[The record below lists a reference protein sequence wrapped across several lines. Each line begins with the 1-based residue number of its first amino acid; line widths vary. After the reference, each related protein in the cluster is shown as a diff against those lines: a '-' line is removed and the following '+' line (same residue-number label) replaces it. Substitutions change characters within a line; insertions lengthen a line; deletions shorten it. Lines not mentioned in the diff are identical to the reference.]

1 MKQHQR
7 WIERIAGS
15 QRFYYGWIILAVCFL
30 SFFFS
35 GPGQTYFTSVFI
47 ESYVREF
54 GWSRSALSS
63 LYSMA
68 TLASG
73 LLLFLVGRMADR
85 FGQKK
90 ILLLAGVVLGFSSL
104 WTGSISMLWM
114 IFVSFFLGRI
124 AGQGSMTMLPG
135 IIIPQWFYRRRALA
149 FSLMSLGGAV
159 GSAIVPPL
167 NAWLI
172 QSIGWR
178 MTWRVWALLIWLIFL
193 PVAWL
198 FLRNRPEDVGLTLE
212 DEQKKVLRWPGR
224 GTHVEKGKP
233 EVKFEEVPSW
243 QARDVVKTVTFW
255 AVIYIQMLMPMI
267 GTGITFHFVSV
278 MTHRGV
284 LEAQTPFLLSLIAST
299 TLISTLLAGVVMSKL
314 SVRLISIIMTMLIVV
329 SVVLVLLTQSLAMAI
344 VYALLH
350 GLINGFMA
358 VWGGLVWPDY
368 FGTRYLGGIRGMA
381 TTGMVIASALGPIP
395 LGFVFDLTGNY
406 DIALIVFLVM
416 AIIGIGVAVVCPRPS
431 APPTVRN
438 PYEP

>member
-1 MKQHQR
+1 MKQNHR
-7 WIERIAGS
+7 WIQKIADS
-15 QRFYYGWIILAVCFL
+15 HHFYYGWVILAVCFL

-90 ILLLAGVVLGFSSL
+90 ILMAAGVVLGLSSL

-114 IFVSFFLGRI
+114 IFVGFFFGRI
-124 AGQGSMTMLPG
+124 AGQGSMTMLPA

-178 MTWRVWALLIWLIFL
+178 MTWRVWAVMIWLVFV
-193 PVAWL
+193 PVVWL
-198 FLRNRPEDVGLTLE
+198 FLRNRPEDLGLTLE
-212 DEQKKVLRWPGR
+212 DEQKKGLGWPGR
-224 GTHVEKGKP
+224 KTAAEKRRP
-233 EVKFEEVPSW
+233 AVKFEEVASW
-243 QARDVVKTVTFW
+243 QARDAIRTVTFW

-278 MTHRGV
+278 MTSRGI
-284 LEAQTPFLLSLIAST
+284 LESQTPFLLSLIAST
-299 TLISTLLAGVVMSKL
+299 TLISTLLAGVVMTRL
-314 SVRLISIIMTMLIVV
+314 SVRLISIIMT
-329 SVVLVLLTQSLAMAI
+329 
-344 VYALLH
+344 
-350 GLINGFMA
+350 
-358 VWGGLVWPDY
+358 
-368 FGTRYLGGIRGMA
+368 
-381 TTGMVIASALGPIP
+381 
-395 LGFVFDLTGNY
+395 
-406 DIALIVFLVM
+406 ALI
-416 AIIGIGVAVVCPRPS
+416 AIS
-431 APPTVRN
+431 
-438 PYEP
+438 

>member
-224 GTHVEKGKP
+224 GTPVEKGKP

>member
-167 NAWLI
+167 NACLI

-224 GTHVEKGKP
+224 GTPVEKGKP

-284 LEAQTPFLLSLIAST
+284 MEAQTPFLLSLIAST